1 MRKASVRTITLMQS
15 DQRPVFIQATH
26 RGLDGV
32 MEARHLLNVQMMT
45 LKPQAGGLVQGNGP
59 GWYRGWV
66 IPKPDQ
72 PCSQKW
78 GWNRF
83 SCGSQ

>member
-1 MRKASVRTITLMQS
+1 
-15 DQRPVFIQATH
+15 
-26 RGLDGV
+26 
-32 MEARHLLNVQMMT
+32 MEAGHLLNVQMMT

-66 IPKPDQ
+66 ILSLINPLLL
-72 PCSQKW
+72 QKW

-83 SCGSQ
+83 LLLDVNERFYTGAISLVFL